1 MVKPHDRLRECIG
14 FDWDDGNVT
23 KNWETHDVS
32 EAECERVFFNRPLI
46 ARRDTGHSEG
56 EARFYVLGRTDSGRL
71 LFVAFTIRHDKVR
84 VISARDMTRA
94 EKQRYQQ

>member
-1 MVKPHDRLRECIG
+1 MVKLHDRLRECTG

-32 EAECERVFFNRPLI
+32 EAECEQVFFNRPLV
-46 ARRDTGHSEG
+46 ARRDTGHSET
-56 EARFYVLGRTDSGRL
+56 EARFYVLGRTDSSRL

-94 EKQRYQQ
+94 EKQRYQK

>member
-1 MVKPHDRLRECIG
+1 MVKPNDRLRECTG
-14 FDWDDGNVT
+14 FDWDGGNVT

-32 EAECERVFFNRPLI
+32 EAECEQVFFNRPLV
-46 ARRDTGHSEG
+46 ARRDTGHSEM

-94 EKQRYQQ
+94 ERQRYQQ

>member
-23 KNWETHDVS
+23 KNWETHAVS
-32 EAECERVFFNRPLI
+32 EAECEQVFFNRPLI
-46 ARRDTGHSEG
+46 ARRDTGHSEI
-56 EARFYVLGRTDSGRL
+56 EARFYVLGRTDSARL
-71 LFVAFTIRHDKVR
+71 LFVAFTIRHEKVR

-94 EKQRYQQ
+94 EKLRYRQ

>member
-1 MVKPHDRLRECIG
+1 MVKPHDRLRDCIG

-32 EAECERVFFNRPLI
+32 DAECEQVFFNHPLI
-46 ARRDTGHSEG
+46 ARRDTGHSEV
-56 EARFYVLGRTDSGRL
+56 EPRFYVLGRTDSGRL

>member
-1 MVKPHDRLRECIG
+1 MVQPHDRLRECRG

-32 EAECERVFFNRPLI
+32 GAECEQVFFNRPLI
-46 ARRDTGHSEG
+46 ARRDTGHSEI

-71 LFVAFTIRHDKVR
+71 LFMAFTIRHEKVR
-84 VISARDMTRA
+84 VISARDMTRV

>member
-14 FDWDDGNVT
+14 FNWDDGNVT

-32 EAECERVFFNRPLI
+32 ESECEQVFFNRPLI
-46 ARRDTGHSEG
+46 ARRDTGHSEI
-56 EARFYVLGRTDSGRL
+56 EARFYVLGRTDSSRL

>member
-1 MVKPHDRLRECIG
+1 MVKPHDRLRECTG

-32 EAECERVFFNRPLI
+32 EAECEQVFFNRPLI
-46 ARRDTGHSEG
+46 ARRDAGHSEI

-71 LFVAFTIRHDKVR
+71 LFVAFTIRHEKVR

-94 EKQRYQQ
+94 EKQRYQP

>member
-32 EAECERVFFNRPLI
+32 EAECEQLFFNRPLI
-46 ARRDTGHSEG
+46 ARRDTGHSEI
-56 EARFYVLGRTDSGRL
+56 ESRFYVLGRTDSGRL
-71 LFVAFTIRHDKVR
+71 LFVAFAIRHNKVR
-84 VISARDMTRA
+84 VISARGMTRA

>member
-1 MVKPHDRLRECIG
+1 MVKPHDKLRECTG

-32 EAECERVFFNRPLI
+32 EAECEQVFFNRPLV
-46 ARRDTGHSEG
+46 ARRDTGHSDI

-71 LFVAFTIRHDKVR
+71 LFVAFTIRHEKVR

-94 EKQRYQQ
+94 ERQRYQQ